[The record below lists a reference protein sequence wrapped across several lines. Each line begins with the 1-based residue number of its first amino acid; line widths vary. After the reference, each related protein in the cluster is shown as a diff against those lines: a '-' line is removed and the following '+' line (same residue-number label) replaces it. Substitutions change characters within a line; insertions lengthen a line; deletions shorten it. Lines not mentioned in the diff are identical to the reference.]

1 MTTDDGPV
9 LAAREDGRDEA
20 ELAKAAFERV
30 EFVIA
35 DPARV
40 GRVRPEIVERDL
52 LDDEGG
58 ACGRGHRVSF
68 GLAAHAAYQARLSS
82 SDSGRVPKAPWGH
95 SRCIS
100 KKGRAGGVQSIA
112 ATLEVVAHERY
123 EELLKKAGVL
133 NEAFVDYRTRAALR
147 TNAQGEQVVV
157 SEIVRA
163 ATEPILAGGDGEP
176 PFVADA
182 ESRPVVTTIDQRT
195 IVCTTL

>member
-1 MTTDDGPV
+1 M
-9 LAAREDGRDEA
+9 
-20 ELAKAAFERV
+20 
-30 EFVIA
+30 
-35 DPARV
+35 
-40 GRVRPEIVERDL
+40 
-52 LDDEGG
+52 
-58 ACGRGHRVSF
+58 
-68 GLAAHAAYQARLSS
+68 
-82 SDSGRVPKAPWGH
+82 
-95 SRCIS
+95 
-100 KKGRAGGVQSIA
+100 
-112 ATLEVVAHERY
+112 VAHERY